1 MLLHSIFS
9 MDRTG
14 SRPLLKRGEEHM
26 GNRRENRKQFLY
38 KKTYLKRRLQHDV
51 MENGIAYIPCRV
63 DGLNDI
69 ISRYSIRGLETL
81 DPLFLGFITEYAEF
95 IPSEYPM
102 VLEIHGPAFSEAEKR
117 VITDTV
123 MADLDYM
130 LGKNEAMNLR
140 KRKRFYGMMAG
151 TVISGIMLTF
161 ARKWILDVPLELFYV
176 IFWLFADAFVRYL
189 FIEKLDFREER
200 IRIGRLASMKVE
212 FVEESEPGSDVK
224 QEDNSRQ

>member
-1 MLLHSIFS
+1 M
-9 MDRTG
+9 T
-14 SRPLLKRGEEHM
+14 
-26 GNRRENRKQFLY
+26 NRRENRKRFLY

-63 DGLNDI
+63 EGMKDI
-69 ISRYSIRGLETL
+69 ISSYSIRGLETL
-81 DPLFLGFITEYAEF
+81 DPLFLSFITDYAEF
-95 IPSEYPM
+95 IPSEYPI
-102 VLEIHGPAFSEAEKR
+102 VLEIHGPAFSDEEKK

-130 LGKNEAMNLR
+130 LGKNEEMNHR
-140 KRKRFYGMMAG
+140 KRKRFYFMMAG

-161 ARKWILDVPLELFYV
+161 ARRWILDVPLELFYV

-212 FVEESEPGSDVK
+212 FVEEPEPGFDAK
-224 QEDNSRQ
+224 QDKSAG